1 MRETDKT
8 KRTDRLESPQASP
21 PTHEGESAKHELAN
35 GEEWV
40 CRMVTTPGGLQE
52 VLSKATA
59 DGLLAI
65 SALGDSEDGHSA
77 NLIGISLALV
87 SGESFYIPLA
97 HQQPPPA
104 DAQAGANESESEEKG
119 VKWPSWEGPGGVSG
133 ALEMLR
139 VVLEDPS
146 ILKVG
151 HNIKFIITILT
162 WNMEAGGPLRLERF
176 DDVML
181 IAYTLFAGK
190 GSKYE
195 LGDMVAEH
203 FGGSMISLREIAQ
216 AAGLKRGKPQLEKLD
231 PNLVLKWGAEH
242 SAYAV
247 CLHRYLRPRLVK
259 NGVVTPYETMER
271 PLVQVSPRARFALCS
286 AAKYCAV
293 TVGDDVACPGAGVID
308 PTKIFGRTS
317 LYTAP

>member
-8 KRTDRLESPQASP
+8 RRSDRQESPEASP
-21 PTHEGESAKHELAN
+21 PTHGGESARHELAN

-40 CRMVTTPGGLQE
+40 CRMVTTPGELQE
-52 VLSKATA
+52 VLSKAAA

-65 SALGDSEDGHSA
+65 SALADSEDGHSA
-77 NLIGISLALV
+77 NLAGISLALV
-87 SGESFYIPLA
+87 SGQSFYIPLA

-104 DAQAGANESESEEKG
+104 EAQAGAKGGAGPEEEM
-119 VKWPSWEGPGGVSG
+119 VEWPAWEGPGGVSG
-133 ALEMLR
+133 ALEMMR
-139 VVLEDPS
+139 GVLEDPS

-151 HNIKFIITILT
+151 HNIKFITTILT

-190 GSKYE
+190 GSKYD
-195 LGDMVAEH
+195 LGDMVTEH
-203 FGGSMISLREIAQ
+203 FGGSMLSLREIAQ

-231 PNLVLKWGAEH
+231 PNLVLKWGSEH

-271 PLVQVSPRARFALCS
+271 PLVQVSP
-286 AAKYCAV
+286 K
-293 TVGDDVACPGAGVID
+293 P
-308 PTKIFGRTS
+308 
-317 LYTAP
+317 